1 MSPSHNA
8 YQAYAQANHTVSKT
22 RQIVMLYDGAINF
35 IRQGQEAIEDNRIE
49 DRFNLLLKASEIV
62 MGLQGC
68 LDFESGDKIARV
80 LYDFYSSVDSR
91 LMAIQRSNDSAACTP
106 IIEELKEM
114 RDTWAAIDKGDINDE
129 TATPDAMP
137 SAEQQPLASPAP
149 TEQPLANN
157 FTA

>member
-35 IRQGQEAIEDNRIE
+35 IRQAQEAIEDNRIE
-49 DRFNLLLKASEIV
+49 DRFNLLLKSSEII

-68 LDFESGDKIARV
+68 LDFENGDKVARV

-91 LMAIQRSNDSAACTP
+91 LMAIQRSNDAAACND
-106 IIEELKEM
+106 IITELKDM
-114 RDTWAAIDKGDINDE
+114 RDTWAAIDKGDISDE
-129 TATPDAMP
+129 TATPDAIAP
-137 SAEQQPLASPAP
+137 EEQAPAP
-149 TEQPLANN
+149 AASAHEAALNSN

>member
-22 RQIVMLYDGAINF
+22 RQIVMLYDGATNF
-35 IRQGQEAIEDNRIE
+35 IRKAQEAIEDNRIE
-49 DRFNLLLKASEIV
+49 DRFNLLLKASEII

-68 LDFESGDKIARV
+68 LDFENGDKIARV

-91 LMAIQRSNDSAACTP
+91 LMAIQRSNDGAACDE
-106 IIEELKEM
+106 IINELREM
-114 RDTWAAIDKGDINDE
+114 RDTWAAIDKGEISDE
-129 TATPDAMP
+129 TSSPAPMSEEPPLPASP
-137 SAEQQPLASPAP
+137 ANSAEQILN
-149 TEQPLANN
+149 NN

>member
-35 IRQGQEAIEDNRIE
+35 VRQAQEAIEDNRIE
-49 DRFNLLLKASEIV
+49 DRFNLLLKTSEIV

-68 LDFESGDKIARV
+68 LDFENGDSIARV
-80 LYDFYSSVDSR
+80 LYDFYSSIDSR
-91 LMAIQRSNDSAACTP
+91 LMAIQRSNDGAACDE
-106 IIEELKEM
+106 IINELKDM
-114 RDTWAAIDKGDINDE
+114 RDTWAAIDKGDISDE
-129 TATPDAMP
+129 TASPDAMP
-137 SAEQQPLASPAP
+137 EQQSLPAP
-149 TEQPLANN
+149 APATEKALNSN